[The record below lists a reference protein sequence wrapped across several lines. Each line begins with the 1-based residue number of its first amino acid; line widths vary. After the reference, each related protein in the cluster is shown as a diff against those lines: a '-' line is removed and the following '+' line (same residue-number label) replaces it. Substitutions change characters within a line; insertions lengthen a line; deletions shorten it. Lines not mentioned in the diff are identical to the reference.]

1 MKFARTFTS
10 ALLLLAG
17 AVTGH
22 AQSPL
27 TREQVAAELRE
38 AIRTGDM
45 LAPGDSGVRLNQ
57 LHPQLYPATAPVAGK
72 TRSEVQAELADA
84 VRSGDIVAGGES
96 GLTMRERFPQLYPAA
111 PVFAGRTRADVRAE
125 TLQAIREG
133 DIVAGESGLRLN
145 EEFPQRYGMA
155 RSMLAERADARRV
168 ARAAS
173 QEESAR

>member
-17 AVTGH
+17 AVTAH

-27 TREQVAAELRE
+27 TREQVRAELRE
-38 AIRTGDM
+38 AIRSGDM
-45 LAPGDSGVRLNQ
+45 LAPGDSGARLNQ
-57 LHPQLYPATAPVAGK
+57 LHPQLDPATSRVAGK

-84 VRSGDIVAGGES
+84 LRSGDIVAAGES

-111 PVFAGRTRADVRAE
+111 PVVAGRTRAEVRAE
-125 TLQAIREG
+125 TLQAIRDG

-145 EEFPQRYGMA
+145 EEFPQRYGIP
-155 RSMLAERADARRV
+155 RSAFAARADGRRV

-173 QEESAR
+173 QEESPR